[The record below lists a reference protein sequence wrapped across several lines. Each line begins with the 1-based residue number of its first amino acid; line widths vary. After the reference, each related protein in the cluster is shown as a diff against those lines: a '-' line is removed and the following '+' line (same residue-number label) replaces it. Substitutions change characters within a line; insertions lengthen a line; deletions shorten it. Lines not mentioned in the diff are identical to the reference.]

1 MPSEGSFA
9 ASGPR
14 RHGEPPARR
23 PRGVGA
29 RWHQGHFDSCPVF
42 WGHLPGAFWF
52 LPGSCRPRLGS
63 PPPGRGRGRCP
74 VHQGPF
80 EASKAR
86 PGESTSLPGPQTPA
100 SQRVGFPSSRTLC
113 SLAGRLLVAFCF
125 SSSLGK
131 EQDASLPLFPGAP
144 AAKPE
149 AEWRDPR
156 RMHLV
161 PIRRWLG
168 GSRSGT
174 ASGPSSLSTY
184 FWIYSSFN
192 GQNLFWNH
200 FPRLAPLG
208 EVGVCPWTPR
218 PGGLVW
224 RPGLCLDGR
233 SLITGTPPPQTLG
246 DSGSPPACCRE
257 MKGFAESFELRGETH

>member
-63 PPPGRGRGRCP
+63 SLPPGGGGAGVLFTRVPLKPPKPGQERALPSQDPRPLKANGWGFLPQGLCVPWLVACGVLFLIFPGERAGRQPSTFPRSTCGQAGGRMEGPPPMP
-74 VHQGPF
+74 
-80 EASKAR
+80 
-86 PGESTSLPGPQTPA
+86 
-100 SQRVGFPSSRTLC
+100 
-113 SLAGRLLVAFCF
+113 
-125 SSSLGK
+125 
-131 EQDASLPLFPGAP
+131 
-144 AAKPE
+144 
-149 AEWRDPR
+149 
-156 RMHLV
+156 LV

-168 GSRSGT
+168 GSWSGT

-184 FWIYSSFN
+184 FWICSSFN
-192 GQNLFWNH
+192 SQNLPGIIFLARHPSGRWVCARG
-200 FPRLAPLG
+200 RLAL
-208 EVGVCPWTPR
+208 VGWS
-218 PGGLVW
+218 GGLA
-224 RPGLCLDGR
+224 
-233 SLITGTPPPQTLG
+233 SASTGDP
-246 DSGSPPACCRE
+246 
-257 MKGFAESFELRGETH
+257 